1 MFKID
6 YELKEAIFC
15 NLKEIVE
22 LSSVLLN
29 DFEANILNKCLDKVK
44 IGKCFLKNCDLIK
57 ITYSYYAQYKEYSNS
72 ILEKVPILK
81 NEYSYI

>member
-1 MFKID
+1 MLFFQID
-6 YELKEAIFC
+6 YELKETIFC

-29 DFEANILNKCLDKVK
+29 DFEANILNKCLDQVK

-57 ITYSYYAQYKEYSNS
+57 ITYSYYAQYKEYSNG
-72 ILEKVPILK
+72 ILEKVT
-81 NEYSYI
+81 S